1 MNELQVTNTELLN
14 FTRLEDSDIEQAQF
28 IFSAVGEAAPSVSDN
43 YVRRYLKEGIDYGTI
58 PGCGNKKVLM
68 KAGSEKFCILF
79 KLRPRFELVDSV
91 TDYQNNLFHYH
102 YRCSLYRFGEL
113 VGQCDGIANSR
124 ESKFNRK
131 VLTCPKCGST
141 ESVFRDKKTD
151 NYYCWA
157 KKGGC
162 GATNLS
168 KNSVNSG
175 NTSFDY
181 NSVNTIAKMSIKRS
195 PKVRLR
201 RPLVGAVLIVCGIS
215 QYFTQDLEDYR

>member
-1 MNELQVTNTELLN
+1 MNEELQVANTEIVS
-14 FTRLEDSDIEQAQF
+14 FRSLEDSDIEQAQF
-28 IFSAVGEAAPSVSDN
+28 IFETIDN
-43 YVRRYLKEGIDYGTI
+43 YVRRYLKENIDYGTI
-58 PGCGNKKVLM
+58 PGCGKKKVLM
-68 KAGSEKFCILF
+68 KSGAEKLVRLF
-79 KLRPRFELVDSV
+79 RLRPTFELVDRI

-141 ESVFRDKKTD
+141 ESVFKDKKTD

-162 GATNLS
+162 GANNLS
-168 KNSVNSG
+168 KDSVNSG

-181 NSVNTIAKMSIKRS
+181 NSVNTLVKMSIKRS
-195 PKVRLR
+195 
-201 RPLVGAVLIVCGIS
+201 LVGAVLIVCGAS
-215 QYFTQDLEDYR
+215 EYFTQDIEDYR

>member
-1 MNELQVTNTELLN
+1 MNQELQVTSTEIVS
-14 FTRLEDSDIEQAQF
+14 FRSLEDSDIEQAQF
-28 IFSAVGEAAPSVSDN
+28 IFETIDS

-58 PGCGNKKVLM
+58 PGCGNKKVLY
-68 KAGSEKFCILF
+68 KAGSEKLARLF
-79 KLRPRFELVDSV
+79 RLRPTFDLVDSI

-131 VLTCPKCGST
+131 VLTCPKCGSS
-141 ESVFRDKKTD
+141 ESVFKDKNSDK
-151 NYYCWA
+151 YYCWT

-168 KNSVNSG
+168 KDSVNSG

-181 NSVNTIAKMSIKRS
+181 NTVNTLAKMAIKRS
-195 PKVRLR
+195 
-201 RPLVGAVLIVCGIS
+201 LVGAVLIVCGAS
-215 QYFTQDLEDYR
+215 DYFTQDIEDYR